1 MNIDCDSSSFDC
13 QVTVSLWLCV
23 SHSHFHLFVILIGLR
38 HFSISIMSPPDSNET
53 TALMDG
59 DRAYQSISVQH
70 MEDPQDELQQ
80 TSSLSS
86 RRRSLLLVSIGMMVF
101 VGCMLL
107 SYDIGARS
115 TSHGPAVEGTH
126 LTPKAQLSIENPDVP
141 LEPFYA
147 FTCHTKDPCK
157 SNKEPSDCAIPCRWN
172 DNSEDKCCLRHFDK
186 RLVNPI
192 GNDDHWSILP
202 L

>member
-1 MNIDCDSSSFDC
+1 
-13 QVTVSLWLCV
+13 
-23 SHSHFHLFVILIGLR
+23 
-38 HFSISIMSPPDSNET
+38 MSPPDSNET

-126 LTPKAQLSIENPDVP
+126 RTPKAQLSRPVISGEVICP
-141 LEPFYA
+141 YA
-147 FTCHTKDPCK
+147 GPPCDGLSEGDCTAQSSPTCFW
-157 SNKEPSDCAIPCRWN
+157 NKR
-172 DNSEDKCCLRHFDK
+172 SEEQCCSRPHIMY
-186 RLVNPI
+186 RTP
-192 GNDDHWSILP
+192 
-202 L
+202 

>member
-1 MNIDCDSSSFDC
+1 
-13 QVTVSLWLCV
+13 
-23 SHSHFHLFVILIGLR
+23 
-38 HFSISIMSPPDSNET
+38 MSPPDSNET

-107 SYDIGARS
+107 SYNIGARS

-126 LTPKAQLSIENPDVP
+126 RTPKAQLSIPGGEDYDSSFNEYFC
-141 LEPFYA
+141 LLSTF
-147 FTCHTKDPCK
+147 
-157 SNKEPSDCAIPCRWN
+157 PCRGLLETDCRRSTPPCFWN
-172 DNSEDKCCLRHFDK
+172 ARSDQKCCSEPHLQTY
-186 RLVNPI
+186 LVGLIPVEPI
-192 GNDDHWSILP
+192 PVEPIPVD
-202 L
+202 